1 MEYKKKIEKI
11 EKSIVRKS
19 SDKKFLEKKPKNKTF
34 VKSPNENATENKI
47 LSFRFFPKNYDF
59 ISKTFFRELFGGYQ
73 MEYLQYIK
81 CMSKQYSAKQ
91 ELRL

>member
-47 LSFRFFPKNYDF
+47 LSFRFLKIMTLFPKPFSENF
-59 ISKTFFRELFGGYQ
+59 LAVTKLST
-73 MEYLQYIK
+73 
-81 CMSKQYSAKQ
+81 CST
-91 ELRL
+91 